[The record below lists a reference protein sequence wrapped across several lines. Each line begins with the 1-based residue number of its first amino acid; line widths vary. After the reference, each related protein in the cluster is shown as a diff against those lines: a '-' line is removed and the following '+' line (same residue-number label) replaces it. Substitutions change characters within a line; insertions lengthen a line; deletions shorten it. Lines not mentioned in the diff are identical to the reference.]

1 MQPMVVEAKWS
12 SSGHAAITS
21 PQQDKKPQS
30 ILKLLWQ
37 PLAGAVRKQ
46 SIVIGHTGHMWP

>member
-30 ILKLLWQ
+30 ILKLLLP
-37 PLAGAVRKQ
+37 PLAEAVRKQ
-46 SIVIGHTGHMWP
+46 SIVIGHTDHM